1 MGEVLS
7 TEWSG
12 DSMGLPPAIKML
24 KNGPIG
30 KKWALRIGDD
40 ALVLLVG
47 TTNGSSIM
55 AGSGRLTTHVL
66 DTMHG
71 TPARG
76 MRIELHYVHGDHT
89 HHIADS
95 YTNADGRV
103 DQPLLEG
110 EQFQLGEFEIRFHV
124 GQYFERLDVGVDNPF
139 LNIVPVRFTIGED
152 KHYHVPLLVSP
163 FAYSTYRGS

>member
-1 MGEVLS
+1 
-7 TEWSG
+7 
-12 DSMGLPPAIKML
+12 
-24 KNGPIG
+24 
-30 KKWALRIGDD
+30 
-40 ALVLLVG
+40 
-47 TTNGSSIM
+47 M

-66 DTMHG
+66 DTMNG

-76 MRIELHYVHGDHT
+76 MRLDLLFVHGDHT
-89 HHIADS
+89 HHIAES

-110 EQFQLGEFEIRFHV
+110 EQFQHGEFEIHFHV
-124 GQYFERLDVGVDNPF
+124 GQYFARLGMEPEAAFLDV
-139 LNIVPVRFTIGED
+139 VPVRFSISED